1 MIEAFAV
8 MEAGGPVVPFQYTP
22 LPLGSDQVEIAIDAC
37 GVCHSDLHQQCDDW
51 GAAKYPIVLGHE
63 IIGRITAMG
72 NNVHERYVGQRV
84 GVGPQTGSCETCTE
98 CTSGREQLCAQRV
111 KSYNSPTGD
120 SRQPYTYGGFSKRIR
135 VQAKW
140 AFPIPENLDTKTAAP
155 ILCAGETT
163 WSPFVTHSI
172 GKGSVVGVIGI
183 GGLGHIAIQIA
194 HARGC
199 QTTAIS
205 TSPDKADEARRLGA
219 DHFLNAKDPTEM
231 ALGANTF
238 DFLLSTISA
247 DGIDWTPYLNLL
259 RPGGVL
265 CLVGLPGKV
274 SFRPGALVTK
284 ELSFT
289 GSYLVPP
296 SQIPVMLQFVADHG
310 IQALIEDLPMT
321 AENCN
326 VALKRVA
333 DNAARYRM
341 VLVNPERS

>member
-1 MIEAFAV
+1 M
-8 MEAGGPVVPFQYTP
+8 
-22 LPLGSDQVEIAIDAC
+22 
-37 GVCHSDLHQQCDDW
+37 
-51 GAAKYPIVLGHE
+51 
-63 IIGRITAMG
+63 
-72 NNVHERYVGQRV
+72 
-84 GVGPQTGSCETCTE
+84 
-98 CTSGREQLCAQRV
+98 

-238 DFLLSTISA
+238 GGPPVALQKVVPALTRGTVADFLLSTISA

-284 ELSFT
+284 ELSFS

-310 IQALIEDLPMT
+310 IQV
-321 AENCN
+321 
-326 VALKRVA
+326 VALVVRCA
-333 DNAARYRM
+333 PPR
-341 VLVNPERS
+341 